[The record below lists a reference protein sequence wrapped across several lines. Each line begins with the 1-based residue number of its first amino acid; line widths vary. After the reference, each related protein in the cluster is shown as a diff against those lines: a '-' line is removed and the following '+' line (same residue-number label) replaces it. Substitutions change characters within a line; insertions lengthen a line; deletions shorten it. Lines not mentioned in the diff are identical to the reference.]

1 MIYYICKYTPVE
13 LFAGFGEECQLLN
26 PSSGDTQIADR
37 LTHPNVCSFSRALI
51 QKCMEKGGTLV
62 LTDCCDSIRRAYDVL
77 KSEGHDVYLIGL
89 PHKCADSGQLYFKNQ
104 LLKFIDDYSKQTGKV
119 FDPQK
124 FYAAFPKAEEDN
136 KGDYIGITGARIN
149 NELLELIDSI
159 SPLPIKNNTCTGKRN
174 LSDPLKTQD
183 MDELIGSYAR
193 ILLSQIPCMRMT
205 DVLSREALTKDKNL
219 RGVIYHTVK
228 FCDYYGFEYAAWKKN
243 LPLPILHIETD
254 WTQRNSGQISTRIEA
269 FFETLNI
276 DGAEKKNK
284 QSCKKPGF
292 YVAGIDIGST
302 TTNVVIMD
310 SGQNIL
316 SFAVCPTGARA
327 EKSSRAAFAEA
338 LKLADL
344 TQEQIS
350 NTVSTGYGRA
360 NISFRGKDVTEIT
373 CHAKGAHFLDPKVR
387 TVIDI
392 GGQDS
397 KVIRLDENGL
407 VKDFVMNDKCAA
419 GTGRFLEMMA
429 HCLEMNIS
437 QMAACGLKWEEDI
450 SISSM
455 CSVFAESEVVSLIA
469 ENKKVED
476 IVHGINKSVATKIMS
491 QIKRVGMQEEY
502 MMTGGV
508 AKNAGVVKAIE
519 TELGH
524 KIFLP
529 DEPEICGALGAA
541 LIAAGK

>member
-13 LFAGFGEECQLLN
+13 IFAGFGEEYKLLN
-26 PSSGDTQIADR
+26 PSSGYTQIADR

-51 QKCMEKGGTLV
+51 QECMEKGGTLV

-77 KSEGHDVYLIGL
+77 KAEGQDVYLIGL
-89 PHKCADSGQLYFKNQ
+89 PHKCSDSGALYYKKE
-104 LLKFIDDYSKQTGKV
+104 LLRLIKEYGARTGKSL
-119 FDPQK
+119 DLQK
-124 FYAAFPKAEEDN
+124 FYAAFARQEAED
-136 KGDYIGITGARIN
+136 KGPYIGISGARIN
-149 NELLELIDSI
+149 DDLLQMIDSI
-159 SPLPIKNNTCTGKRN
+159 SPLPVKNNTCTGSRY
-174 LSDPLKTQD
+174 LEAPLPNED
-183 MDELIGSYAR
+183 MDGLIGAYAR
-193 ILLSQIPCMRMT
+193 SLLAQIPCMRMT
-205 DVLSREALTKDKNL
+205 DVLSRETLSKDANL
-219 RGVIYHTVK
+219 QGIIYHTVK
-228 FCDYYGFEYAAWKKN
+228 FCDYYGFEYADWKKT
-243 LPLPILHIETD
+243 LPLPILQIETD
-254 WTQRNSGQISTRIEA
+254 WTQRNSGQLSTRIEA

-276 DGAEKKNK
+276 EGAEKKSK
-284 QSCKKPGF
+284 VSGQKSGF

-310 SGQNIL
+310 GGKKIL
-316 SFAVCPTGARA
+316 ASAVFPTGARA
-327 EKSSRAAFAEA
+327 EKSSKAAFEEA
-338 LKLADL
+338 LNRAGL
-344 TQEQIS
+344 TQEQIV

-360 NISFRGKDVTEIT
+360 NIAFRGKDVTEIT
-373 CHAKGAHFLDPKVR
+373 CHAKGAHFLNPVVR

-429 HCLEMNIS
+429 HCLEMDIS

-469 ENKKVED
+469 ENKRVED

-491 QIKRVGMQEEY
+491 QIKRVGLKKEY

-519 TELGH
+519 TELGE

-529 DEPEICGALGAA
+529 AEPEICGALGAA